1 MKCFLLIAAIACQ
14 RLADDPQLTAQAWNE
29 TLHEAGQAYC
39 DGELSVAYYRSLLG
53 EARRDLAAQER
64 DLVAARFTLHAQ
76 EARDALLAI
85 ARIDR
90 SLAAGDRDGACEA
103 IAQLDVPRVA
113 LR

>member
-14 RLADDPQLTAQAWNE
+14 RLADDPQRTAQAWSE
-29 TLHEAGQAYC
+29 TLHQAGQAYC

-64 DLVAARFTLHAQ
+64 DDAKD
-76 EARDALLAI
+76 ARDAILVI
-85 ARIDR
+85 TRIER